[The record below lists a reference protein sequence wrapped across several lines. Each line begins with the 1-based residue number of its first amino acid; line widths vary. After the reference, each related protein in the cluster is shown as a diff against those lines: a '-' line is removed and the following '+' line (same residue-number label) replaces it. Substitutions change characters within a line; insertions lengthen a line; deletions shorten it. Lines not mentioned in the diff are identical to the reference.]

1 MENNM
6 KPPKIDIDPIYLD
19 IFKECTGDKMKRKE
33 IMITEEQEEFAK
45 ARASEKHKGNVS
57 AWIRSL
63 IEKEI
68 NRR

>member
-1 MENNM
+1 
-6 KPPKIDIDPIYLD
+6 
-19 IFKECTGDKMKRKE
+19 MKRKE

-68 NRR
+68 KRR